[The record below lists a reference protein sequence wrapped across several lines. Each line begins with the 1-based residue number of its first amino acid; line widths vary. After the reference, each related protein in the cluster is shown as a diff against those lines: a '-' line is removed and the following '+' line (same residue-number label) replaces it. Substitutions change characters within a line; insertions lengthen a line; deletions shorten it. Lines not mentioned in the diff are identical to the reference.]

1 MPAPLL
7 VFCPAWRSPVTHRES
22 PTGTIIEPFR
32 IKVVE
37 PIARTTRAERERYLE
52 EAHYNLFALPAD
64 RVTFDL
70 LTDSGTSAMSAA
82 QWGAMMVGD
91 ESYAGSRSYAR
102 FERVVKD
109 LTGYRNIIP
118 THQGRAAERILFD
131 LTVRPG
137 SVVPSNNH
145 FDTTRAN
152 IEYDGGFALDLV
164 TDAAHDTSSSE
175 PFKGNIDLARLDEA
189 CRSRHGDIPLAMLTI
204 TNNTGGGQPV
214 SLENIRAC
222 ARIVHSHGL
231 PFILDACRFA
241 ENAYLIKLREKGQES
256 RSVADIA
263 REIFRLADGAIFSGK
278 KDGLSNMGGFLALD
292 DDRLAAEAR
301 NLLILTEGFPTYG
314 GCAARDLE
322 ALAVGL
328 EEVLDEAY
336 LEYRIAS
343 VRYLAQGLERA
354 GIPTVRPPGGHAVF
368 IDARRLLPH
377 IPADRYPGQALAC
390 ELYLAGGIRSCE
402 IGSVMFGKSEPD
414 GTFVPAAHELVRL
427 ALPRRVYTQSH
438 VDRLIEIGTGVAA
451 RATTLRGMTIVSAP
465 PFLRHFTAR
474 FRPAGDDA
482 ALASAPQASEGAA
495 RNALRENRP

>member
-1 MPAPLL
+1 MHEEIP
-7 VFCPAWRSPVTHRES
+7 S
-22 PTGTIIEPFR
+22 GTIIEPFR

-52 EAHYNLFALPAD
+52 EAGHNLFALPAD

-118 THQGRAAERILFD
+118 THQGRAAERILFE
-131 LTVRPG
+131 LTVEKG

-152 IEYDGGFALDLV
+152 IEYDGGTALDLV
-164 TDAAHDTSSSE
+164 TEAAHDTSSSD
-175 PFKGNIDLARLDEA
+175 PFKGNIDLARLDEV
-189 CRSRHGDIPLAMLTI
+189 CRSRRKDIPLAMLTI
-204 TNNTGGGQPV
+204 TNNAGGGQPV
-214 SLENIRAC
+214 SLENIREC
-222 ARIVHSHGL
+222 ADIVHGHGL

-241 ENAYLIKLREKGQES
+241 ENAYLIKLREKGQRD
-256 RSVADIA
+256 RSVRDIA

-292 DDRLAAEAR
+292 DERLAAEAR

-343 VRYLAQGLERA
+343 VRYLAEGLERA
-354 GIPTVRPPGGHAVF
+354 GIPVVRPPGGHAVF

-377 IPADRYPGQALAC
+377 IPAERYPGQALAC

-402 IGSVMFGKSEPD
+402 IGSVMFGRRDS
-414 GTFVPAAHELVRL
+414 GGRFVPAAHELVRL

-438 VDRLIEIGTGVAA
+438 VDRIIEIGAGVAA
-451 RATTLRGMTIVSAP
+451 RAGEIRGVTILAAP

-474 FRPAGDDA
+474 FLPEPCVEERRAPTPFTPGGARA
-482 ALASAPQASEGAA
+482 AVPEKQ
-495 RNALRENRP
+495 P

>member
-1 MPAPLL
+1 VTNERHAAP
-7 VFCPAWRSPVTHRES
+7 
-22 PTGTIIEPFR
+22 TIIEPFR

-37 PIARTTRAERERYLE
+37 PIARTTRAARQRYLE

-82 QWGAMMVGD
+82 QWGAMMIGD

-102 FERVVKD
+102 FERVVRD
-109 LTGYRNIIP
+109 LTGYRHIIP
-118 THQGRAAERILFD
+118 THQGRAAERILFE

-152 IEYDGGFALDLV
+152 IEYDGGEALDLV
-164 TDAAHDTSSSE
+164 TSAVRDTSSSD
-175 PFKGNIDLARLDEA
+175 PFKGNIDLDRLERT
-189 CRSRHGDIPLAMLTI
+189 CRSRRQDIPLAMLTI
-204 TNNTGGGQPV
+204 TNNAGGGQPV
-214 SLENIRAC
+214 SLENIRDC
-222 ARIVHSHGL
+222 AEIVHAHGL
-231 PFILDACRFA
+231 MFILDACRFA
-241 ENAYLIKLREKGQES
+241 ENAYLIKTREKGQEG
-256 RSVADIA
+256 RAVTDIA
-263 REIFRLADGAIFSGK
+263 REVFRLADGAIFSGK
-278 KDGLSNMGGFLALD
+278 KDGLSNIGGFLALN

-328 EEVLDEAY
+328 QEVLDESY
-336 LEYRIAS
+336 LEYRLAS
-343 VRYLAQGLERA
+343 VRYLAEGLDRA
-354 GIPTVRPPGGHAVF
+354 GIPTVQPPGGHAVF
-368 IDARRLLPH
+368 IDARRLLPQV
-377 IPADRYPGQALAC
+377 PPERFPGQALAC

-402 IGSVMFGKSEPD
+402 IGSVMFGKTGPE
-414 GTFVPAAHELVRL
+414 GAFVPASQELVRL

-438 VDRLIEIGTGVAA
+438 VDRMIEIGADVAA
-451 RATTLRGMTIVSAP
+451 RASSLRGYEIAEAP

-474 FRPAGDDA
+474 FRPVREEERSFTAQA
-482 ALASAPQASEGAA
+482 AVSGNRVGNERREGGHVE
-495 RNALRENRP
+495 LS